1 MSLLCKS
8 LLQRNTHRLLPSV
21 STRTEFTGSI
31 TKGVTTSEKFREI
44 WHPTDSIDDLY
55 EKSKKPRA
63 NLRYDPTRRAHMYVM
78 YGGCYGVGLI
88 AARNII
94 QGIVHYHWPGK
105 DAQAMSSIEV
115 KMSDIPLGSCI
126 VLSWKDK
133 PVFIWHRTPKQIADA
148 EADDHV
154 EMRDPQT
161 DSERVKD
168 KEWYVSMAVC
178 THLGCIPIYGAGSFK
193 GFFCPCHGSHYD
205 ASGRARKGPAPLNL
219 QIPKYSFDEDV
230 IVIGK

>member
-1 MSLLCKS
+1 M
-8 LLQRNTHRLLPSV
+8 
-21 STRTEFTGSI
+21 G
-31 TKGVTTSEKFREI
+31 KGVTTSEKFREI

-133 PVFIWHRTPKQIADA
+133 PVFHLAPHP
-148 EADDHV
+148 EADRRRRGGRPR
-154 EMRDPQT
+154 RDARPADGQ
-161 DSERVKD
+161 
-168 KEWYVSMAVC
+168 
-178 THLGCIPIYGAGSFK
+178 
-193 GFFCPCHGSHYD
+193 
-205 ASGRARKGPAPLNL
+205 RARQRQRVVREHGGVHALGLHPHLWRGL
-219 QIPKYSFDEDV
+219 V
-230 IVIGK
+230 